1 MERKVLGK
9 IESVSFGF
17 IPEREFLF
25 GLSLTFRFES
35 GGVQGNDTINIGKEC
50 KWTITERQRAIAEM
64 IDRVAE
70 VMRAAKVLDVAD
82 LKGKPVEVTLEDDWY
97 KEFRILTEVL

>member
-1 MERKVLGK
+1 MIRKVLGK

-17 IPEREFLF
+17 VTEREFLF

-97 KEFRILTEVL
+97 KSFRILTEVL